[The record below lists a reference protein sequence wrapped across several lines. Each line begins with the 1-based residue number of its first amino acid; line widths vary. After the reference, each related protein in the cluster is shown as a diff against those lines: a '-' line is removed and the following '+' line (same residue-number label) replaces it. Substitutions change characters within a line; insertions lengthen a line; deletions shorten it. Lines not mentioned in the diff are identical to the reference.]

1 VIFNDF
7 RSDFMFKRCVA
18 IHDISAYGKCSLTV
32 VMPVVSAMGVEVCP
46 IPTALL
52 STHTSGF
59 SGFTFNDLTKDVG
72 DILNHWRELDMNVDC
87 IYSGFLGSDKQIKQV
102 ADYIHTFPGAYIA
115 IDPVMG
121 DNGAVYKT
129 YTKAMCDGMKSLV
142 AKADLIIPN
151 LTEAAILLDEEYPK
165 SGTLCEEDAKKW
177 LNRLQMMGA
186 KSVVLSGLIN
196 DDGDIVNAGLDDNFF
211 FVKSKR
217 IEGNFHGT
225 GDLFSS
231 VMVGS
236 LMQGKSFEKSLE
248 KSTEF
253 AYLCCKKAKELGIKP
268 NLGVPFELLTKE
280 LIKD

>member
-1 VIFNDF
+1 
-7 RSDFMFKRCVA
+7 MFKRCVA